1 MKENVTRTP
10 RPWCSAWHTSAA
22 YIKIFWSY
30 LINIRWKWRL
40 SGEIKL
46 HHHNYSTLRT
56 CQTKTT
62 QLVPAFTAR
71 WRSIRKI
78 SSAQMTTNPKKKK
91 IAKTSIIQRKQHPP
105 IIKKCRNQKT
115 QSKGH
120 YILQPELNYAWMQI
134 NSQHSQQQIERHV
147 SEFMKLIITIW

>member
-10 RPWCSAWHTSAA
+10 RPWCSAWQTSAA
-22 YIKIFWSY
+22 YIKILWSY

-40 SGEIKL
+40 PREIKL
-46 HHHNYSTLRT
+46 HHHNYSILRT
-56 CQTKTT
+56 CQTKTA

-78 SSAQMTTNPKKKK
+78 SSAQMTTNPEKLPKHPKYK
-91 IAKTSIIQRKQHPP
+91 ENSTPP

-115 QSKGH
+115 QSKSP
-120 YILQPELNYAWMQI
+120 YIRQPELKYPGTQI
-134 NSQHSQQQIERHV
+134 NSQHSQQQIEQHV
-147 SEFMKLIITIW
+147 SEFMSLIITIW